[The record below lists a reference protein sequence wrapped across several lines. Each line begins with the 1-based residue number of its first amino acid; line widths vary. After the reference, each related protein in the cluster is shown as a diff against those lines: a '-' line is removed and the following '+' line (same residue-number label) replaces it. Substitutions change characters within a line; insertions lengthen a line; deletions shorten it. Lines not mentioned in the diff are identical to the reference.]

1 MPPTPFIDTDAT
13 DVANETRLRRSLF
26 SRLLSLSQSETVFF
40 LVLVAV
46 LAFPGLVYLH
56 NFYVNDPDLGWHLRS
71 GQWILQ
77 NHSFPRTD
85 PFSIYGADKPWIAYS
100 WLFSVL
106 LYKLH
111 QWMGL
116 SGIAVFEVVIRTALA
131 FALYDMARRLG
142 SGFWRAAALTVLA
155 LYPMFRIIGPR
166 PGMFTILFLIFEFSI
181 LAASRSARSALWLLP
196 PLFALWANLHI
207 QFVYGLFVLGV
218 FAGEPLLNSLL
229 RYRSEHRFAL
239 RGKLPWLVLAA
250 SFLATLLNPYAWRVY
265 QTVFQYIGQT
275 KAFNSIIELQAM
287 DFRYPA
293 NFALLFLGL
302 AAAYA
307 LGWRRNFRP
316 VQVFLLLFSAALAFR
331 AVKDVWFLSIVCLWI
346 LAENPAGETVRPA
359 LNSLR
364 HKIAVPVCVLAVLLF
379 AARRYGLT
387 NDMLQM
393 SYDGRFPEAAARYIE
408 QHRLPGPLF
417 NDFNWGGFL
426 IWRLPQYRVSID
438 GRTNVH
444 GDDRVGRYGD
454 TWRGKPGWDSD
465 PDLAQAN
472 LVLAPKAYALFE
484 LLRKDSRFRLVFED
498 SQAAVFV
505 RR

>member
-1 MPPTPFIDTDAT
+1 MPSTPAIHP
-13 DVANETRLRRSLF
+13 DVAAWPRLRQPLF
-26 SRLLSLSQSETVFF
+26 SRLPSLLQSETLVF

-46 LAFPGLVYLH
+46 LAFPGLSYLH
-56 NFYVNDPDLGWHLRS
+56 SFYVNDPDLGWHLRS
-71 GQWILQ
+71 GQWILL
-77 NHSFPRTD
+77 HHVIPRTD
-85 PFSIYGADKPWIAYS
+85 PFSVYGADKPWIAYS

-106 LYKLH
+106 LYKLY
-111 QWMGL
+111 QWIGL
-116 SGIAVFEVVIRTALA
+116 SGMAIFELGIRTALA
-131 FALYDMARRLG
+131 FALYDLARRLG

-166 PGMFTILFLIFEFSI
+166 PGMFTILFLILELRI
-181 LAASRSARSALWLLP
+181 LVAANRSGMRALWLLP

-218 FAGEPLLNSLL
+218 FVGEPLLNFLL
-229 RYRSEHRFAL
+229 RYRPQRSIAL
-239 RGKLPWLVLAA
+239 QGRLPWLVLAA
-250 SFLATLLNPYAWRVY
+250 SFLATLANPYGWRVY
-265 QTVFQYIGQT
+265 ETVFQYMGQT

-287 DFRYPA
+287 DFRYPH
-293 NFALLFLGL
+293 NFALLFLGFG
-302 AAAYA
+302 AAYA

-331 AVKDVWFLSIVCLWI
+331 AIKDAWFLSIICLWI
-346 LAENPAGETVRPA
+346 LAEEPLSVPVLPVLR
-359 LNSLR
+359 SLR
-364 HKIAVPVCVLAVLLF
+364 HRIAVPVCVFAVLLF

-408 QHRLPGPLF
+408 QHHFPGPLF

-426 IWRLPQYRVSID
+426 IWRLPQYRVSMD

-444 GDDRVGRYGD
+444 GDDRVGRYAD

-472 LVLAPKAYALFE
+472 LVLAPKTYALSE
-484 LLRKDSRFRLVFED
+484 LLKKDPRFRLVFED
-498 SQAAVFV
+498 TQAAVFV